1 MRTGSTPAKSRTI
14 LCMRAVPSAALG
26 VRRRLLRSGRRG
38 RRRIVLTGPSLPP
51 PLSLS
56 GLQNRRRLGRRNQN
70 RDRCPLW
77 INRLALPD
85 SRAVAAASR
94 FIHSSAEAPIQPP
107 TWLLQRHPTLVTKS
121 PNKRTSRQ
129 PSTAGRRDPPHAC
142 NSYAY
147 PSSCA
152 LPSFVMGPS
161 WTRAA
166 RGITPGCRIPPP
178 WPARCLRPA
187 GGFFSPLSAG
197 RAGGRS
203 RESHPATCRRRSCGG

>member
-129 PSTAGRRDPPHAC
+129 PSTPTAQIDKPRVRIGLRARFDPQVLQIV
-142 NSYAY
+142 SDLIGLL
-147 PSSCA
+147 SCPR
-152 LPSFVMGPS
+152 LVLDPDP
-161 WTRAA
+161 
-166 RGITPGCRIPPP
+166 GI
-178 WPARCLRPA
+178 
-187 GGFFSPLSAG
+187 
-197 RAGGRS
+197 
-203 RESHPATCRRRSCGG
+203 AT